1 MAQLLEQYKGQG
13 EEGIK
18 ILAEALKFPRKKLM
32 QYIHP
37 EKKPFAGENWQGFDI
52 YKQKTVD
59 MFEAGIVDSVNV
71 AKSIIIDS
79 LSLCSVLIEV
89 QVAVARDHANINDVS
104 LKALNKKYSL

>member
-1 MAQLLEQYKGQG
+1 
-13 EEGIK
+13 
-18 ILAEALKFPRKKLM
+18 
-32 QYIHP
+32 
-37 EKKPFAGENWQGFDI
+37 
-52 YKQKTVD
+52 